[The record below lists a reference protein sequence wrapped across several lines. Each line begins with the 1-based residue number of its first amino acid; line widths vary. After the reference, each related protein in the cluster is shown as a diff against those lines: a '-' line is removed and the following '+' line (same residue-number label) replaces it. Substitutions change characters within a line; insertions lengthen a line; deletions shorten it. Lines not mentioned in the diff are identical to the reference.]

1 MTVLSDLANKAVNN
15 PSTFLSYD
23 RAVSRTQI
31 GNNSKSNTPVAPAAD
46 ADATIVLACSPS
58 PTGSVQSLQAKLL
71 AARKKNELLVEL
83 EKGVDSEGYPLCQYR
98 KGFIDHLKGKAP
110 FISVSRAEYN
120 MI

>member
-1 MTVLSDLANKAVNN
+1 MEVTELSCLLWCIIVVDAA
-15 PSTFLSYD
+15 LSAAD
-23 RAVSRTQI
+23 AD
-31 GNNSKSNTPVAPAAD
+31 AD

-83 EKGVDSEGYPLCQYR
+83 EKGVNSEGYPLCQYR